1 MFFFQAEDG
10 IRDVAVTGVQTCAL
24 PISLDR
30 GRRRPRGYAAA
41 RAGRTGVGRSG
52 VAAVALLFVPGVQEL
67 SQSYLAYWSAPRKCS
82 DTYGS
87 VRSEEHTSELQ
98 SRLHTACRLLPR
110 KKKSPGRAPRTR
122 SSCPST

>member
-1 MFFFQAEDG
+1 LHPAA
-10 IRDVAVTGVQTCAL
+10 R
-24 PISLDR
+24 SLDR

-82 DTYGS
+82 DTCDTYSWVEGTEPYVSLHFLSQSYLAYWSAPRKCSDTYGS
-87 VRSEEHTSELQ
+87 V
-98 SRLHTACRLLPR
+98 
-110 KKKSPGRAPRTR
+110 
-122 SSCPST
+122 PSTQLS